1 MVADT
6 SALTP
11 MKTPLK
17 VQLRPVATLL
27 PYARNART
35 HSEAQVA
42 QIAASI
48 REFGWTNPI
57 LVDGRG
63 NVIAGHGR
71 LLAAKQLAMA
81 EVPVI
86 ELAHLSEAQR
96 RAYILADN
104 QHALNAGWDE
114 ELLKLELHA
123 LSELQFD
130 LALTG
135 FGGQELSALMFND
148 PEDELPADKPL
159 NFVVQFNI
167 VFDDE
172 PQQERWFQF
181 VRYLKDS
188 YPDTETLG
196 ARLAQ
201 FIEDNSLGTR

>member
-1 MVADT
+1 MT
-6 SALTP
+6 T
-11 MKTPLK
+11 KLK
-17 VQLRPVATLL
+17 VQMRSVEGLL

-35 HSEAQVA
+35 HSEDQAA

-48 REFGWTNPI
+48 QEFGWTNPI
-57 LVDGRG
+57 LVDGAG

-71 LLAAKQLAMA
+71 LMAAKKLGMG

-86 ELAHLSEAQR
+86 ELAHLSEAQK

-104 QHALNAGWDE
+104 KHALNAGWDE

-123 LSELQFD
+123 LAELNFD

-135 FGGQELSALMFND
+135 FSGDELSGLMFED
-148 PEDELPADKPL
+148 PADEVVEDKPL

-201 FIEDNSLGTR
+201 FIEDNSLGTS